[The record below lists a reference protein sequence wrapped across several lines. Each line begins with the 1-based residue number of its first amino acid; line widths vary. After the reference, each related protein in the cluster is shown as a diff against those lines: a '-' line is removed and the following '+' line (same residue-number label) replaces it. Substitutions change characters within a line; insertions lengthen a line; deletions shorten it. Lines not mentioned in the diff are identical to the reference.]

1 MLGKPDLNNQFAET
15 LLNQLI
21 DFGIGGVGILPS
33 AERLAADYLGKSAN
47 VDEAIDSLIQ
57 WQKIRA
63 GSTGFVTSLGGFA
76 LIPVTLPANLAASYI
91 LSVNTVAAIACL
103 RGYDVQSHQVRTA
116 VLLCL
121 LGSEA
126 EGLLKNVGI
135 QIGERTFRNLLK
147 SLPGKALREINQKVG
162 FRLLTKTGERG
173 VINLSKLM
181 PVVGGLIGGT
191 IDILFVHSCA
201 KAAKT
206 HFV

>member
-103 RGYDVQSHQVRTA
+103 RGYDVQSHQVATNVKRDNQ
-116 VLLCL
+116 
-121 LGSEA
+121 GS
-126 EGLLKNVGI
+126 
-135 QIGERTFRNLLK
+135 
-147 SLPGKALREINQKVG
+147 LRQK
-162 FRLLTKTGERG
+162 K
-173 VINLSKLM
+173 
-181 PVVGGLIGGT
+181 
-191 IDILFVHSCA
+191 
-201 KAAKT
+201 
-206 HFV
+206 

>member
-1 MLGKPDLNNQFAET
+1 MLGKPDLNNQFVEV

-21 DFGIGGVGILPS
+21 DFGIGGAGILPS
-33 AERLAADYLGKSAN
+33 AERLAADHLGKSAH

-76 LIPVTLPANLAASYI
+76 LMPVTLPANLAASYI

-121 LGSEA
+121 VGSEA

-135 QIGERTFRNLLK
+135 QIGEKTFRNLLK
-147 SLPGKALREINQKVG
+147 SVPGRALREINQKVG

>member
-1 MLGKPDLNNQFAET
+1 MLGKPDLNNQFVET

-21 DFGIGGVGILPS
+21 NFGIEGAGILPS
-33 AERLAADYLGKSAN
+33 AERLAADHLGKSAN

-76 LIPVTLPANLAASYI
+76 LMPVTLPVNLAASYI
-91 LSVNTVAAIACL
+91 LSVNTVAAIAYL
-103 RGYDVQSHQVRTA
+103 RGYNVQSHQVRTA

-121 LGSEA
+121 VGSEA

-135 QIGERTFRNLLK
+135 QIGEKTFRNLLK
-147 SLPGKALREINQKVG
+147 SVPGRALREINQKVG

>member
-1 MLGKPDLNNQFAET
+1 MLGKPDLNNQFVEV

-21 DFGIGGVGILPS
+21 DFGIGGAGILPS
-33 AERLAADYLGKSAN
+33 AERLAADHLGKSAH

-76 LIPVTLPANLAASYI
+76 LMPVTLPVNLAASYI
-91 LSVNTVAAIACL
+91 LSVNTVAAIAYL

-121 LGSEA
+121 VGSEA

-135 QIGERTFRNLLK
+135 QVGEKTFRNLLK
-147 SLPGKALREINQKVG
+147 SVPGRALREINQKVG

-173 VINLSKLM
+173 VINLSKLV
-181 PVVGGLIGGT
+181 PVFGGLIGGT
-191 IDILFVHSCA
+191 MDILFVHSCA